1 MRVNRKRVYGAVARY
16 RVPGSTGEGYRPVW
30 EMGRV
35 AEAKRKTRRRGIN
48 RPGT

>member
-1 MRVNRKRVYGAVARY
+1 MQVNRKQVYGVVARY
-16 RVPGSTGEGYRPVW
+16 RVSGSTEGGYRPVW
-30 EMGRV
+30 EVGRA